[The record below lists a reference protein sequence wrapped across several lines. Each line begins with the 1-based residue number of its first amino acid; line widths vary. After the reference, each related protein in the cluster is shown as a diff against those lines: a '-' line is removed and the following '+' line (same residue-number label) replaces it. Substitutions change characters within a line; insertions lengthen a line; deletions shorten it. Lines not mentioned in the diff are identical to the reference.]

1 MTYMY
6 ACRRTFS
13 AVDVTAVLVGGAS
26 GSDVVLCMANERKVV
41 TGMILNDFHE
51 FRAKINNRGD
61 NYYHTH

>member
-13 AVDVTAVLVGGAS
+13 AVEVTAVLVGGAS

-41 TGMILNDFHE
+41 TGDDIKQFS
-51 FRAKINNRGD
+51 
-61 NYYHTH
+61 